1 MQAENL
7 AVCIPLD
14 SSDIQYLDRCLRSIK
29 AQTRKP
35 EQIHISAS
43 RCTKKHE
50 RQIRDICFE
59 LRLQTQ
65 IQIHSTVLLAG
76 ANRNRAAKA
85 AKEHGATILFFFDS
99 DDIMHPRRIE
109 IIAKHFERDATITGV
124 LNRYI
129 FGPKEK
135 MGLEDIPWKPLR
147 GIVHTNAFD
156 FFDCGGFRTHHLK
169 MDYYKDTKLKGIDY
183 VACGPMTIRSRFW
196 EKHPYD
202 ETQRIGEDQHFN
214 SKVVEEGEN
223 LAYIPDILSVFTTC
237 DRTEYDFCEVCT
249 SAYKEN
255 ADLKSYSR
263 ESIAHDPEEIQQLFQ
278 KMETLRE
285 NSRLLKAIMD
295 DTEAM
300 EQRSSKLSLEET
312 IEYND
317 ALHKRIEALC
327 AQSTPT

>member
-43 RCTKKHE
+43 RCTKEHE
-50 RQIRDICFE
+50 RQIRQICFE

-65 IQIHSTVLLAG
+65 IQIHTSVLLAG

-85 AKEHGATILFFFDS
+85 AKERGATILFFFDS

-129 FGPKEK
+129 FGPKDK
-135 MGLEDIPWKPLR
+135 LTPDGIPWRPLQ
-147 GIVHTNAFD
+147 GVVHTNAFEMFD
-156 FFDCGGFRTHHLK
+156 FGGFRTHFLK
-169 MDYYKDTKLKGIDY
+169 MDYYKDTKVKGIDY

-202 ETQRIGEDQHFN
+202 ETKRIGEDQHFN
-214 SKVVEEGEN
+214 SKVIEEGEN
-223 LAYIPDILSVFTTC
+223 LAYIPDILSVFTTS
-237 DRTEYDFCEVCT
+237 DRTEYDICEACT
-249 SAYKEN
+249 ACYKEN
-255 ADLKSYSR
+255 ADLKVYSR
-263 ESIAHDPEEIQQLFQ
+263 GLVQDPKIIKELLQ
-278 KMETLRE
+278 KMETLHE
-285 NSRLLKAIMD
+285 NAQMLKTIID

-300 EQRSSKLSLEET
+300 EQRHFMKLSLKQN

-317 ALHKRIEALC
+317 ALHKRIDALC